1 MFTELS
7 GKASASSQEKL
18 CAGPGTECLAV
29 TRAWLPGDIMV
40 SARLLLSGSAS
51 LFVEV
56 VLAVTKG
63 KGDFA
68 PASREVGGHR
78 TSNLDSISP

>member
-1 MFTELS
+1 
-7 GKASASSQEKL
+7 
-18 CAGPGTECLAV
+18 
-29 TRAWLPGDIMV
+29 MV
-40 SARLLLSGSAS
+40 SARLLLSGSAP
-51 LFVEV
+51 LFVEM

-78 TSNLDSISP
+78 TSTAQPPES